1 MKKLI
6 TFSVV
11 CLTLLL
17 SSEASAF
24 ECFWKHNQQQAINVP
39 VVQYVAP
46 PIMYYYTPVVVQPI
60 IVPVIIRPIVQEV
73 VVPRVQYLVTPVINY
88 EYHRVYRY

>member
-6 TFSVV
+6 SLSVL
-11 CLTLLL
+11 CLAVLL

-24 ECFWKHNQQQAINVP
+24 ECFWKHNQQQVISVP
-39 VVQYVAP
+39 VVQYVP
-46 PIMYYYTPVVVQPI
+46 VPVTYYYTPVVVQPV
-60 IVPVIIRPIVQEV
+60 IVPVIIRPVVQGV

>member
-6 TFSVV
+6 TFSVL
-11 CLTLLL
+11 CLAISL

-39 VVQYVAP
+39 VIQYAPAPVQY
-46 PIMYYYTPVVVQPI
+46 YYVPMVVQPV
-60 IVPVIIRPIVQEV
+60 IVPVVIRPIVQEV
-73 VVPRVQYLVTPVINY
+73 VVTRVQYLVTPVINY

>member
-6 TFSVV
+6 TFSVL
-11 CLTLLL
+11 CLTVLL

-24 ECFWKHNQQQAINVP
+24 ECFWKHNQQVVVNVP
-39 VVQYVAP
+39 VVKYVAA
-46 PIMYYYTPVVVQPI
+46 PITYYYIPVVVQPVV
-60 IVPVIIRPIVQEV
+60 VPVIIRPMIQEV
-73 VVPRVQYLVTPVINY
+73 AVPRVEYLVTPVINY